1 MKQRILSIV
10 GLTVMLASLFVI
22 FNYSLA
28 ASQTPIDAGNGGGG
42 GEPGD
47 TGTVTDDQPE
57 PVKPDLAVKYLL
69 DRYQNRDNIRI
80 DNVNNY
86 GVVIN
91 RPLTIEA
98 IIANL
103 GQGTSGKTTANIYI
117 DNVLKKTVTVRGI
130 LGGGHGSGTIDP
142 FYTWTPTKPNHSLKI
157 VLDPNNEIAESDET
171 NNSYQ
176 VDFSTVSNESQLAR
190 FLDLQLYE
198 GFNPNPN
205 YFVHVKSIDPGDSTG
220 TPGSAIFEV
229 SPQGS
234 TDVVATLGPITVGS
248 GMQFMNQYG
257 FGIELRYATSGYNGD
272 VTTSIPV
279 IGFYWATIGDA
290 GNDQQV
296 LSIGDSLNLTDGKT
310 LKITAISACTSDCN
324 FPTNFSQVQFDILD
338 GAGSTVYSSDTLYPG
353 SQTYYYDRYHFAV
366 RIANIFYPQGST
378 DPQVGLMLQTTT
390 TDHDFAIL
398 ADTMYPFRLTDT
410 SAEIV
415 WTSNKPSSYQVF
427 YRPSGSFGAYTSLP
441 KTTWYQTLHKFILEQ
456 LQPGTKY
463 DYSVVATDEVTQA
476 QVKSVVYSFTTTG
489 TKIAPVVPSKP
500 RVIDTPTVPVPVV
513 SLKDSSDEKSLRERI
528 KRLQIPVTQIETD
541 VVTQEKSLTRSTD
554 TQLTNRLKGKILLQV
569 ENKGEAWY
577 VDPITSEK
585 FYLKDGDSAYQALR
599 AFGLGISTIDLNKI
613 PIAPVTDA
621 TISGTDTDQDG
632 LSDSQEAAL
641 GTDLNNIDSDGDT
654 YSDGME
660 VSNGFD
666 PLGANKVSTDTKL
679 VDRLKGRI
687 VLQADAHGEA
697 WYINPADGKR
707 YFLGSGEQAYKLM
720 RNLSLGVKNDDL
732 RKITVGDLSSGQ

>member
-1 MKQRILSIV
+1 
-10 GLTVMLASLFVI
+10 MLASLFVI

-28 ASQTPIDAGNGGGG
+28 ATQTPIDAGNGGGG

-47 TGTVTDDQPE
+47 TGTVIDDQPE

-86 GVVIN
+86 GVVNN

-157 VLDPNNEIAESDET
+157 VLDPNNEMAESDET

-190 FLDLQLYE
+190 FLDLKLYE

-279 IGFYWATIGDA
+279 IGFYWSTIGDA

-310 LKITAISACTSDCN
+310 LKITAISPCTGDCN
-324 FPTNFSQVQFDILD
+324 FPNNFSQVQFDILD
-338 GAGSTVYSSDTLYPG
+338 DGGSIVYSSDTLYPG

-366 RIANIFYPQGST
+366 RIANIFYPQAST
-378 DPQVGLMLQTTT
+378 DPRVGLMLQTTT

-398 ADTMYPFRLTDT
+398 ADTMYPYRLTDT
-410 SAEIV
+410 TAEIV
-415 WTSNKPSSYQVF
+415 WTSNKPSLYQVF
-427 YRPSGSFGAYTSLP
+427 YRPSGSFGAYASLA
-441 KTTWYQTLHKFILEQ
+441 KSTWYQTLHKFILEQ

-463 DYSVVATDEVTQA
+463 DYSVTATDEVSQK
-476 QVKSVVYSFTTTG
+476 QVKSPVYSFTTTG
-489 TKIAPVVPSKP
+489 TKITPVAPSKP

-528 KRLQIPVTQIETD
+528 KKLQIPVTQIETD

-554 TQLTNRLKGKILLQV
+554 VQLTNRLKGKILLQV

-599 AFGLGISTIDLNKI
+599 AFGLGISTVDLNKI
-613 PIAPVTDA
+613 PVAPVTDA
-621 TISGTDTDQDG
+621 TISGTDTDHDG

-654 YSDGME
+654 YTDGME

-732 RKITVGDLSSGQ
+732 RKITVGDLSGGQ